1 MGERLA
7 ARFISRRL
15 HEDFVNYA
23 IKLLGEINLA
33 ARGGKPAKRIVLRV
47 QVKKKQRENG
57 WLRSRAS
64 EERERESARFN
75 ERAASRHA
83 ELFDPVIGA
92 SGLRVCLAARSLGQH
107 SLARQAASSDLAAD
121 RAVAPSARSPSQPL
135 VPAQGKTSS

>member
-15 HEDFVNYA
+15 HDGDFVNYA

-33 ARGGKPAKRIVLRV
+33 ARGGKPAKWIVLRV

-64 EERERESARFN
+64 EERERERTF
-75 ERAASRHA
+75 
-83 ELFDPVIGA
+83 
-92 SGLRVCLAARSLGQH
+92 
-107 SLARQAASSDLAAD
+107 
-121 RAVAPSARSPSQPL
+121 
-135 VPAQGKTSS
+135 